1 MFRFEDPIYLYL
13 LVLIP
18 ILALIRFV
26 SYRNQRKRLRQFG
39 DPELLK
45 QLMPDVSR
53 FRPLVKFWVLLGAL
67 ALLIVM
73 LARPQLG
80 TKISNEKRVGIE
92 TIIAMDI
99 SNSML
104 AEDVVPSR
112 LDRSKMMVENLVD
125 HFTNDKIGLIVF
137 AGDAFVQ
144 LPITS
149 DYVSAK
155 MFLSSISPS
164 MMASQGTDIARAI
177 EMATHSFTQEEGIGK
192 AIIVIT
198 DGEDHEGGAL
208 EAAKAAKDEGMR
220 VYVLGVGS
228 VNGAPIPVSGTG
240 DYMKDNTGN
249 TVMSALNEDMCKQV
263 AQAGGGAYIHVE
275 NNSAA
280 QQQLDNELD
289 KLAKKETTTAVYSEF
304 DEQFQAV
311 GILVLLLLIVEICI
325 LDRRNPLIK
334 RLSLFKRKGVSNQ
347 ESVVR
352 SKMLMILF
360 FLLTPI
366 SYLLFPDSCLQT
378 PVSAQTDR
386 QYIRQGNKLFRSGDY
401 PNAEVSYRKAIEKNP
416 KNPQAVFNLGNALMA
431 QKKDSAAVMQ
441 FDSATKLETNPLRKA
456 KAYHNVGVICQSHK
470 MYGEAIE
477 AYKSAL
483 RLNPADDETR
493 YNLVLCKH
501 QQKKQQQNQQQNQ
514 QGNND
519 QKQDDKKD
527 QQNKDQQKDKQED
540 KKQQEQPKPQMSKE
554 NAEQLLNAA
563 IQNEKQ
569 TQDKLNKAQQQPQ
582 RRTTLKNW

>member
-1 MFRFEDPIYLYL
+1 MFRFEDPIYLWL

-18 ILALIRFV
+18 ILALVRFV
-26 SYRNQRKRLRQFG
+26 TYRNQKKRLRKFG
-39 DPELLK
+39 DLKLLK
-45 QLMPDVSR
+45 ELMPDVSR
-53 FRPLVKFWVLLGAL
+53 FRPLVKFWLLLAAL

-73 LARPQLG
+73 LARPQMG
-80 TKISNEKRVGIE
+80 TKISQEKRTGIE
-92 TIIAMDI
+92 TIIALDI

-104 AEDVVPSR
+104 AEDIVPSR

-155 MFLSSISPS
+155 MFLSTIDPS
-164 MMASQGTDIARAI
+164 MMATQGTDIAAAI
-177 EMATHSFTQEEGIGK
+177 NMAVNSFTQEEGIGK

-208 EAAKAAKDEGMR
+208 EAAEEARKKGMS

-228 VNGAPIPVSGTG
+228 SQGAPIPIPGTG

-249 TVMSALNEDMCKQV
+249 TVMSALNEEMCRQV
-263 AQAGGGAYIHVE
+263 AQAGGGVYIHVE

-289 KLAKKETTTAVYSEF
+289 KLSKKETSTTVYSDF
-304 DEQFQAV
+304 DEQFQAF
-311 GILVLLLLIVEICI
+311 GILALLLLILEICI
-325 LDRRNPLIK
+325 FDRRNPLLK
-334 RLSLFKRKGVSNQ
+334 NLSLFKRKENSN
-347 ESVVR
+347 VTR
-352 SKMLMILF
+352 MLVFFCISLSS
-360 FLLTPI
+360 FLLPL
-366 SYLLFPDSCLQT
+366 SSL
-378 PVSAQTDR
+378 AQTDR
-386 QYIRQGNKLFRSGDY
+386 QYIRQGNKQFNAGDY
-401 PNAEVSYRKAIEKNP
+401 ANAEVSYRKAVEKNP
-416 KNPQAVFNLGNALMA
+416 KNPQAVYNLGNALLA
-431 QKKDSAAVMQ
+431 QKKDSAAIEQ
-441 FDSATKLETNPLRKA
+441 FQNASKLETNPLRK
-456 KAYHNVGVICQSHK
+456 YQSFHNMGVICQSHK

-477 AYKSAL
+477 AYKNAL

-493 YNLVLCKH
+493 YNLILCKH
-501 QQKKQQQNQQQNQ
+501 QKQKQDQNQQNQQQNK
-514 QGNND
+514 ND

-527 QQNKDQQKDKQED
+527 QQKQDQNKDKQD
-540 KKQQEQPKPQMSKE
+540 QKQEEQKPQMSKD

-563 IQNEKQ
+563 MQQEKQ
-569 TQDKLNKAQQQPQ
+569 TQDRLKKAQQQPQ
-582 RRTTLKNW
+582 RRNILKNW

>member
-1 MFRFEDPIYLYL
+1 MFRFESPIYLYL

-18 ILALIRFV
+18 LLALIRYL
-26 SYRNQRKRLRQFG
+26 SYRNQKKRLRKFG
-39 DPELLK
+39 EPSLLK
-45 QLMPDVSR
+45 ALMPDVSR
-53 FRPLVKFWVLLGAL
+53 FRPSVKFWILQGAL

-73 LARPQLG
+73 LARPQMG
-80 TKISNEKRVGIE
+80 TKINHEKRVGIE

-99 SNSML
+99 SNSMQ
-104 AEDVVPSR
+104 AEDIVPSR

-155 MFLSSISPS
+155 MFLSSIDPS

-177 EMATHSFTQEEGIGK
+177 EMASHSFTQEEGIGK
-192 AIIVIT
+192 AIVVIT
-198 DGEDHEGGAL
+198 DGEDHEGGAVEAA
-208 EAAKAAKDEGMR
+208 EAAKKNGMR

-228 VNGAPIPVSGTG
+228 TQGAPIPVPGTG
-240 DYMKDNTGN
+240 NYMQDNTGN

-280 QQQLDNELD
+280 QEQLDNELD
-289 KLAKKETTTAVYSEF
+289 KLAKKETSTAVYSEF
-304 DEQFQAV
+304 DEQFQAFGV
-311 GILVLLLLIVEICI
+311 LALLLLILEICI
-325 LDRRNPLIK
+325 FDRRNPLLK
-334 RLSLFKRKGVSNQ
+334 HVSLFGKRKVA
-347 ESVVR
+347 V
-352 SKMLMILF
+352 M
-360 FLLTPI
+360 
-366 SYLLFPDSCLQT
+366 LLFLTALSVT
-378 PVSAQTDR
+378 AQTDR
-386 QYIRQGNKLFRSGDY
+386 QYIRQGNKQFRMGDY
-401 PNAEVSYRKAIEKNP
+401 PNAEVSYRKAIEQNP
-416 KNPQAVFNLGNALMA
+416 KNPQASFNLGNALMA
-431 QKKDSAAVMQ
+431 QKKDSAAVTQ
-441 FDSATKLETNPLRKA
+441 FENASRLETNPLRKA
-456 KAYHNVGVICQSHK
+456 QSFHNIGVICQTHK

-483 RLNPADDETR
+483 RLNPNDDETR

-501 QQKKQQQNQQQNQ
+501 QK
-514 QGNND
+514 
-519 QKQDDKKD
+519 QKQDQQKQNQGQNNDDQKKD
-527 QQNKDQQKDKQED
+527 NQKKDDQQKDQNSDKQDD
-540 KKQQEQPKPQMSKE
+540 KKQQEQQKPQMSKD

-569 TQDKLNKAQQQPQ
+569 TQDKLKKAQQQPQ
-582 RRTTLKNW
+582 RRANQKNW

>member
-26 SYRNQRKRLRQFG
+26 SYRNQRKRLRKFG
-39 DPELLK
+39 DPQLLK
-45 QLMPDVSR
+45 ELMPDVSR
-53 FRPLVKFWVLLGAL
+53 FRPSVKLWLLLGAL

-73 LARPQLG
+73 LARPQMG
-80 TKISNEKRVGIE
+80 TKISHEKRVGIE

-125 HFTNDKIGLIVF
+125 HFSNDKIGLIVF

-155 MFLSSISPS
+155 MFLSSIDPS
-164 MMASQGTDIARAI
+164 MMATQGTDIARAI

-198 DGEDHEGGAL
+198 DGENHEGGAVEVA
-208 EAAKAAKDEGMR
+208 EAAKDLGMR

-228 VNGAPIPVSGTG
+228 ANGAPIPITGTG
-240 DYMKDNTGN
+240 DYMKDRTGN
-249 TVMSALNEDMCKQV
+249 TVMSALNEEMCKQV

-289 KLAKKETTTAVYSEF
+289 KLAKKETSTAVYSEF

-311 GILVLLLLIVEICI
+311 GILAILLLILEICI
-325 LDRRNPLIK
+325 LDRRNPLLK
-334 RLSLFKRKGVSNQ
+334 RVTLFGRKKAVAILL
-347 ESVVR
+347 
-352 SKMLMILF
+352 LMMAM
-360 FLLTPI
+360 
-366 SYLLFPDSCLQT
+366 SA
-378 PVSAQTDR
+378 SAQTDR

-401 PNAEVSYRKAIEKNP
+401 PNAEVAYRKAIEKNP
-416 KNPQAVFNLGNALMA
+416 KNPQAVYNLGNALMA
-431 QKKDSAAVMQ
+431 QKKDSAAVVQ
-441 FDSATKLETNPLRKA
+441 FESASKLETNPLRKA
-456 KAYHNVGVICQSHK
+456 KAYHNMGVVCQSHK

-477 AYKSAL
+477 AYKNAL
-483 RLNPADDETR
+483 RLNPNDDETR

-501 QQKKQQQNQQQNQ
+501 QQQKQQQNQQNQNQ
-514 QGNND
+514 QGNDD
-519 QKQDDKKD
+519 QKKDDKKD
-527 QQNKDQQKDKQED
+527 QQKQDQQQDKQD

-569 TQDKLNKAQQQPQ
+569 TQDKLKKAQQQPQ
-582 RRTTLKNW
+582 RRAIQNNW

>member
-1 MFRFEDPIYLYL
+1 MFRFADPIYLYL

-18 ILALIRFV
+18 VLALIRFLT
-26 SYRNQRKRLRQFG
+26 YRNQKKRLRKFG
-39 DPELLK
+39 DPKLLR

-53 FRPLVKFWVLLGAL
+53 FRPVVKFWILLGAL
-67 ALLIVM
+67 SLLIVM

-80 TKISNEKRVGIE
+80 TKISNEQRVGIE

-104 AEDVVPSR
+104 AEDIVPSR
-112 LDRSKMMVENLVD
+112 LQRSKMMVENLVD

-155 MFLSSISPS
+155 MFLSSIDPS
-164 MMASQGTDIARAI
+164 MMATQGTDIARAI
-177 EMATHSFTQEEGIGK
+177 DMATHSFTQEEGIGK

-208 EAAKAAKDEGMR
+208 EAAKAAKDAGMR

-228 VNGAPIPVSGTG
+228 PKGSPIPIPGTG

-249 TVMSALNEDMCKQV
+249 TVMSGLNEEMCRQV

-280 QQQLDNELD
+280 QDQLDNELD
-289 KLAKKETTTAVYSEF
+289 KLAKKETTSTVYSEF

-311 GILVLLLLIVEICI
+311 AILALLLIIFEICI
-325 LDRRNPLIK
+325 FDRRNPLLK
-334 RLSLFKRKGVSNQ
+334 RLSLFG
-347 ESVVR
+347 
-352 SKMLMILF
+352 SKKKAAA
-360 FLLTPI
+360 TVA
-366 SYLLFPDSCLQT
+366 LLFVALT
-378 PVSAQTDR
+378 ASAQADR
-386 QYIRQGNKLFRSGDY
+386 QYIREGNKQFRMGDFAK
-401 PNAEVSYRKAIEKNP
+401 AEVSYRKAVEKNP
-416 KNPQAVFNLGNALMA
+416 KNPQAAYNLGNALMA
-431 QKKDSAAVMQ
+431 QKKDSAAVQQ
-441 FDSATKLETNPLRKA
+441 FEQSARIETNPLRKSA
-456 KAYHNVGVICQSHK
+456 AYHNMGVICQTHK

-477 AYKSAL
+477 AYKNAL
-483 RLNPADDETR
+483 RNNPNDDETR

-501 QQKKQQQNQQQNQ
+501 LKKKQDDKQKQNQQNKDDQNKKDDKKDDQ
-514 QGNND
+514 KD
-519 QKQDDKKD
+519 QKQDKKD
-527 QQNKDQQKDKQED
+527 D
-540 KKQQEQPKPQMSKE
+540 KQQEQQKPQMSKD

-563 IQNEKQ
+563 IQNEKM
-569 TQDKLNKAQQQPQ
+569 TQDKMKKQQQQPQ
-582 RRTTLKNW
+582 RRNILKNW

>member
-1 MFRFEDPIYLYL
+1 MFRFADPIYLYL
-13 LVLIP
+13 LALIP
-18 ILALIRFV
+18 VLALIRFLT
-26 SYRNQRKRLRQFG
+26 YRNQKKRLRKFG
-39 DPELLK
+39 DPKLLR

-53 FRPLVKFWVLLGAL
+53 FRPSVKFWILQGAL

-73 LARPQLG
+73 LARPQFG
-80 TKISNEKRVGIE
+80 TKINNEQRVGIE

-104 AEDVVPSR
+104 AEDIVPSR

-155 MFLSSISPS
+155 MFLSSIDPS
-164 MMASQGTDIARAI
+164 MMATQGTDIARAI
-177 EMATHSFTQEEGIGK
+177 DMATHSFTQEEGIGK

-208 EAAKAAKDEGMR
+208 EAAKAAKDAGMR

-228 VNGAPIPVSGTG
+228 TKGSPIPIPGTG

-249 TVMSALNEDMCKQV
+249 TVMSALNEEMCRQV

-280 QQQLDNELD
+280 QDQLDNELD
-289 KLAKKETTTAVYSEF
+289 KLAKKETTSTVYSEF

-311 GILVLLLLIVEICI
+311 AILALLLLILEICI
-325 LDRRNPLIK
+325 FDRRNPLLR
-334 RLSLFKRKGVSNQ
+334 RLSLFG
-347 ESVVR
+347 
-352 SKMLMILF
+352 SKKKAAATVAL
-360 FLLTPI
+360 
-366 SYLLFPDSCLQT
+366 LLFALT
-378 PVSAQTDR
+378 ASAQTDR
-386 QYIRQGNKLFRSGDY
+386 QFIREGNKQFRVGDY
-401 PNAEVSYRKAIEKNP
+401 AKAEVSYRKAVEKNP
-416 KNPQAVFNLGNALMA
+416 KNPQAAFNLGNALMA
-431 QKKDSAAVMQ
+431 QKKDSAAVQQ
-441 FDSATKLETNPLRKA
+441 FEQSARMETNPLRKSA
-456 KAYHNVGVICQSHK
+456 AYHNMGVICQTHK
-470 MYGEAIE
+470 MYDDAIE
-477 AYKSAL
+477 AYKNSL
-483 RLNPADDETR
+483 RLNPNDDETR

-501 QQKKQQQNQQQNQ
+501 LKKKQDDKQKQNQQNKDDKQN
-514 QGNND
+514 
-519 QKQDDKKD
+519 QDDKKD
-527 QQNKDQQKDKQED
+527 DKKDQKQDKKDD
-540 KKQQEQPKPQMSKE
+540 KQQEQQKPQMSKD

-563 IQNEKQ
+563 IQNEKM
-569 TQDKLNKAQQQPQ
+569 TQDKMKKQQQQPQ
-582 RRTTLKNW
+582 RRNVLKNW

>member
-1 MFRFEDPIYLYL
+1 MFRFEDPIYLWL

-18 ILALIRFV
+18 ILALVRFI
-26 SYRNQRKRLRQFG
+26 SYRNQRKRLRKFG
-39 DPELLK
+39 DPSLLK
-45 QLMPDVSR
+45 ELMPDVSR
-53 FRPLVKFWVLLGAL
+53 VRPSVKFWLLQGAL

-80 TKISNEKRVGIE
+80 TKISHEKRVGIE
-92 TIIAMDI
+92 TIIALDI
-99 SNSML
+99 SNSMR
-104 AEDVVPSR
+104 AEDIIPSR
-112 LDRSKMMVENLVD
+112 LDRSKMMIENLVD

-155 MFLSSISPS
+155 MFLSSIDPS
-164 MMASQGTDIARAI
+164 MMATQGTDIARAI
-177 EMATHSFTQEEGIGK
+177 DMATHSFTQEEGIGK

-228 VNGAPIPVSGTG
+228 TNGAPIPISGTG
-240 DYMKDNTGN
+240 DYMKDRSGN
-249 TVMSALNEDMCKQV
+249 TVMSALNEEMCKQI

-280 QQQLDNELD
+280 QQQLDRELD
-289 KLAKKETTTAVYSEF
+289 KLAKKETSTTVYSEF

-311 GILVLLLLIVEICI
+311 GILVLLLLIIEICI
-325 LDRRNPLIK
+325 LDRRNPLLK
-334 RLSLFKRKGVSNQ
+334 NLSLFKRGKWREVRG
-347 ESVVR
+347 ESIPQAR
-352 SKMLMILF
+352 IL
-360 FLLTPI
+360 
-366 SYLLFPDSCLQT
+366 LLFIRSLTSVFSPLTSN
-378 PVSAQTDR
+378 AQTDR
-386 QYIRQGNKLFRSGDY
+386 QYVRQGNKLFHSGDY

-431 QKKDSAAVMQ
+431 QKKDSAAVVQ
-441 FDSATKLETNPLRKA
+441 FESASKLETNPLRKA
-456 KAYHNVGVICQSHK
+456 KAFHNMGVVCQSHK

-477 AYKSAL
+477 AYKNAL

-501 QQKKQQQNQQQNQ
+501 QQQKQQQNQQNQ
-514 QGNND
+514 QGGGND
-519 QKQDDKKD
+519 DKKQDDKKD
-527 QQNKDQQKDKQED
+527 QQKKDQQKDQQDD
-540 KKQQEQPKPQMSKE
+540 KKQQEQQKPQMSKE

-569 TQDKLNKAQQQPQ
+569 TQDKLQKAQQQPQ
-582 RRTTLKNW
+582 RRSIQNNW